1 VILRELISIVKAEKL
16 GVKLILRDHSVK
28 DSSFLRRQNFLV
40 PRIAEKVSLIINVD
54 RVISKVPRV
63 KIRYNRGSILVG
75 VKKKEVFEL
84 KLKKLDLRLN
94 KLAKVLYM

>member
-16 GVKLILRDHSVK
+16 GVKLILRDYSVK

-40 PRIAEKVSLIINVD
+40 PRIAEKVLLIINVN

-84 KLKKLDLRLN
+84 RLKKLDLRSN
-94 KLAKVLYM
+94 KLAKVLYA